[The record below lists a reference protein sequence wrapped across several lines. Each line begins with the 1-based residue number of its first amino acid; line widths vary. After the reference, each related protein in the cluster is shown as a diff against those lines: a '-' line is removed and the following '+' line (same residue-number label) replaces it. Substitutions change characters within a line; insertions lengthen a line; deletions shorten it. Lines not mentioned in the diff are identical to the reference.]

1 MDFKPTDEQTMVRD
15 LARGILEKEVDTDRV
30 KAIEAGNSG
39 LDERLWATLADAGL
53 LGIAIDEEHGG
64 MGLGLLEL
72 CALLEEIGRVV
83 APVPVVPSL
92 VLGGMT
98 IAALGIAAQKKR
110 WLTAISSGEALL
122 TAAIGGGDVVAGVVV
137 HREGKSWSLSG
148 RKLLVP
154 IADRAACIIVPAS
167 VDGGAAIFLV
177 DPKASGVRII
187 RNVTSRGESLCD
199 LEFSALKLTDDDLL
213 GGAPQ
218 DSSALEAIRNRATV
232 ATCALQVGV
241 SDRALEITSAY
252 VRDRQQFG
260 VPIGSFQAVQ
270 HRLAEAYIDV
280 QAIRWTMWRA
290 AYRLANNLDATR
302 DVAVA
307 KFWAA
312 EAGAR
317 VAASAQHLHGGIG
330 VDIDYPV
337 HRYFLWSKALELS
350 LGSATEQLVRLGRG
364 MAARPPSAGLATSP
378 CANTYAREA
387 RATVL
392 RAESWPA
399 PRAPNAPK

>member
-15 LARGILEKEVDTDRV
+15 LARGILEKEVDADRV

-39 LDERLWATLADAGL
+39 LDERLWATLAEAGL
-53 LGIAIDEEHGG
+53 LGIAIDEQHGG

-72 CALLEEIGRVV
+72 GALLEEIGRVV

-98 IAALGIAAQKKR
+98 IAALGTDAQKKR

-122 TAAIGGGDVVAGVVV
+122 TAAIDGGDALAGVVAR
-137 HREGKSWSLSG
+137 REGNGWSLTG

-154 IADRAACIIVPAS
+154 VADRAACALVPAS
-167 VDGGAAIFLV
+167 ADGGTAIFLV
-177 DPKASGVRII
+177 DPKASAVRIT

-199 LEFSALKLTDDDLL
+199 IELSSLKLTDDDLL
-213 GGAPQ
+213 GGALQ
-218 DSSALEAIRNRATV
+218 DASALEAIRNRATV
-232 ATCALQVGV
+232 AICALQVGV
-241 SDRALEITSAY
+241 SGRALEITSAY

-280 QAIRWTMWRA
+280 QAMRWTMWRA
-290 AYRLANNLDATR
+290 AYRLANNIDATR

-337 HRYFLWSKALELS
+337 HRYFLWSKALELT
-350 LGSATEQLVRLGRG
+350 LGSATEQLVRLGRD
-364 MAARPPSAGLATSP
+364 MSARPPQAGLVAS
-378 CANTYAREA
+378 
-387 RATVL
+387 
-392 RAESWPA
+392 
-399 PRAPNAPK
+399 PRAVPEPVSGGGV

>member
-15 LARGILEKEVDTDRV
+15 LARGILEKEVDADRV
-30 KAIEAGNSG
+30 KAIEASG
-39 LDERLWATLADAGL
+39 TWHDERLWATLAEAGL
-53 LGIAIDEEHGG
+53 LGIAIDEHHGG

-83 APVPVVPSL
+83 APVPVVPAL

-98 IAALGIAAQKKR
+98 IAELGTPAQKKR
-110 WLTAISSGEALL
+110 WLTALATGEALL
-122 TAAIGGGDVVAGVVV
+122 TAAIDGADGTTGVAARKEANG
-137 HREGKSWSLSG
+137 WSVSG

-154 IADRAACIIVPAS
+154 TADRAACTLVPAS
-167 VDGGAAIFLV
+167 TDGGTAVFLV
-177 DPKASGVRII
+177 DPKAAGVR
-187 RNVTSRGESLCD
+187 VTKNKSSRGESLCD
-199 LEFSALKLTDDDLL
+199 IELSSVRLADEDLL
-213 GGAPQ
+213 GGKLQ
-218 DSSALEAIRNRATV
+218 DSAALEAIRNRANV

-241 SDRALEITSAY
+241 SDKALEITSAY

-280 QAIRWTMWRA
+280 QAMRWTMWRA
-290 AYRLANNLDATR
+290 AERLARKVDASR

-330 VDIDYPV
+330 VDMDYPV
-337 HRYFLWSKALELS
+337 HRYFLWSKALELT
-350 LGSATEQLVRLGRG
+350 LGSATEQLVRLGRD
-364 MAARPPSAGLATSP
+364 MSARPTQTQASNKL
-378 CANTYAREA
+378 
-387 RATVL
+387 
-392 RAESWPA
+392 
-399 PRAPNAPK
+399 